1 MVELVTS
8 NYTNVLFDLAMEE
21 DHPEEISEELATIAA
36 ILEQNPEYK
45 IFLTSPQ
52 IAKEDKIRSVDKIFG
67 DQIEKT
73 TKNFIKVLIENGRS
87 AYLPEVAKV
96 YKKLLR
102 EHLGIVYVEA
112 ITAVPM
118 DEDQKQR
125 LIEKLE
131 QRLHQRVELN
141 NLMDENI
148 IGGMKIRV
156 GEKSLDASVSSRLR
170 TLQSE
175 LSK

>member
-21 DHPEEISEELATIAA
+21 DHPEEIGEELATIAA